1 MSGGNGGGYGGARG
15 FTSPYSGGPN
25 MGFTDGPKMYP
36 PAGAGGGVKQQPGF
50 GYAGNTGGGMTTG
63 GLDPMAVQ
71 QPMAPPY
78 TGSSGLPSGWASG
91 TVPKET
97 GGIKPAPGQMMV
109 GGGPGQPYLMG
120 PSSPFGAGNPA
131 PGTQEWF
138 QSPNGIAQAGAA
150 NDRARQAMNPLV
162 SGAMGAMGA
171 RMRANPDLQKSQ
183 DYFNREMAAMN
194 QPASSYA
201 GQAAAGIPAYNGPG
215 AFNPN
220 DPWANYSQA
229 DLQKSLDAY
238 QTPGYLGQYG
248 GANPMVQQ
256 ALQQQIEAMKRKL
269 GQ

>member
-50 GYAGNTGGGMTTG
+50 GYTGNTGGGMTTG
-63 GLDPMAVQ
+63 GLDPMASGNKGGF
-71 QPMAPPY
+71 QPPRIP
-78 TGSSGLPSGWASG
+78 GFPD
-91 TVPKET
+91 VP
-97 GGIKPAPGQMMV
+97 Q
-109 GGGPGQPYLMG
+109 
-120 PSSPFGAGNPA
+120 PFGAGNPA